1 MQKIKIISVALLLG
15 CSFSFSAMAQN
26 EKKKTDS
33 IPLFTYS
40 AAYEFLR
47 STHQNFF
54 NGPAVK
60 ITRNLPG
67 HFKPG
72 IGIAYATT
80 YQHHDNGLVLYN
92 MKLLPVYANLTY
104 DFLSKSKLEPFL
116 EASAG
121 ITFIK
126 YNQGTDEHPHETVPV
141 KEQGLYL
148 YTGFGLRYKVS
159 KHFSPF
165 IAAGFKG
172 YHNST
177 NDLDINPHG
186 ITFQGG
192 FRF

>member
-1 MQKIKIISVALLLG
+1 MQRITVISVVVLIA
-15 CSFSFSAMAQN
+15 CSLSFSARAQN
-26 EKKKTDS
+26 ETKKADS
-33 IPLFTYS
+33 IPLFNFS

-47 STHQNFF
+47 STHQDFF
-54 NGPAVK
+54 NGPSVK

-72 IGIAYATT
+72 IGIGYATD
-80 YQHHDNGLVLYN
+80 YEHHDNGLVLYH

-104 DFLSKSKLEPFL
+104 DFQSKSKYEPFI

-121 ITFIK
+121 ITFVK
-126 YNQGTDEHPHETVPV
+126 YDQGTDANPHATVPV

-148 YTGFGLRYKVS
+148 YTGFGLRYAVS